1 MLCSGAEKC
10 GGSEMGNLRSRQF
23 CLFVFNGRYYTREYL
38 YAAIN
43 GRNDPMVREKAKDA
57 DGDRGNNFK
66 TRLFKRARVGGVLA
80 TQRTSPVYCEHRHT
94 AGELVGVVL

>member
-1 MLCSGAEKC
+1 
-10 GGSEMGNLRSRQF
+10 MGNLRSRQF
-23 CLFVFNGRYYTREYL
+23 CLFVFNGRDTRECL
-38 YAAIN
+38 YADIN

-66 TRLFKRARVGGVLA
+66 TKLFKRARVGGVLA